1 MFTKKITGDIA
12 QYWFVP
18 TFITDSPSELYLQ
31 CRDFRYLCYKRKYS
45 ILVLTLN
52 SFLKITLFAIKDRIK
67 NK

>member
-31 CRDFRYLCYKRKYS
+31 CRDFRYLCY
-45 ILVLTLN
+45 
-52 SFLKITLFAIKDRIK
+52 
-67 NK
+67 